1 MKPWMYA
8 LIAVLAVLVVL
19 AVVLIVLK
27 VVKNKR
33 IRESERKADQ
43 KIEESAS
50 HLSLLFGG
58 KENIK
63 QISSRGSRVSLEVL
77 DTSKIEKEAIT
88 KELDSVMFMG
98 NKIVFIIGSK
108 SEEFERLLNENIDK
122 QSK

>member
-1 MKPWMYA
+1 MEPWMIYTIVSA
-8 LIAVLAVLVVL
+8 CVVILLVVL
-19 AVVLIVLK
+19 LFVVLK
-27 VVKNKR
+27 VRKNIR
-33 IRESERKADQ
+33 IKESNRKADE

-63 QISSRGSRVSLEVL
+63 GISSKGSRVSVEVL
-77 DTSKIEKEAIT
+77 DPSKLEKDEIT

-108 SEEFERLLNENIDK
+108 SEEFEKLLNENVEKI
-122 QSK
+122 

>member
-8 LIAVLAVLVVL
+8 LIVVLAVLVVL

-33 IRESERKADQ
+33 IKESERKADA

-63 QISSRGSRVSLEVL
+63 QISSRGSRVSLEVV

-108 SEEFERLLNENIDK
+108 SEEFERLLSENIDN